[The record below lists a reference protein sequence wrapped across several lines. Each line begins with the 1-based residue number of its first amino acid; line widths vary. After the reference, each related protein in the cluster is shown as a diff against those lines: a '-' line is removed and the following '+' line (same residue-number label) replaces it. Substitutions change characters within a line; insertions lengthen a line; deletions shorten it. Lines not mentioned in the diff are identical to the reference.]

1 MVSRRGKSPAP
12 HFVIAALC
20 SVVTAASVTVA
31 VASPATAAPPTIA
44 CKDVFVLAVP
54 GTWETNAKANP
65 AVVPGMLASVTNPLK
80 AAVEKGTPISAP
92 GVAPAQIGAAP
103 TVGMGQGAGDSSGLG
118 SFLGDAATSALS
130 SAAGSG
136 TAGSTPSA
144 GSVPL
149 PDEGGPTAGGSNDYL
164 TNDGRGGTG
173 AATPT
178 ASTPTTTDAPTTSAS
193 GGGLWDAVAPSAGTS
208 SAVTTTPTTGAA
220 VPAPVDGGGSIG
232 KSVSF
237 EQVPYVAQVGGPLAG
252 VVKGNPLT
260 LGQSRKAGTDAL
272 SARMKAIAAQCPTA
286 KQVLLGYSQG
296 ALIAGDVLSAIGN
309 GKGPVPDSAVLAGG
323 LLSDPART
331 QTTSNLDSDQPTAQP
346 VSLPGAESF
355 VGPNVVGQ
363 GVVGARPDGFGTL
376 ADKVTSFCGAQDSI
390 CALSGKSKAIAAVV
404 PLLNLRSEDIGP
416 YVTGRALTL
425 LEHVANANPADIQQA
440 VTSVIS
446 AVTRVSMAAAVN
458 PASLPLELA
467 QVVFASS
474 MLSDIGKVVDMP
486 EYDAFLSLTK
496 PDELATQAVEVA
508 SYALLGAHQAYA
520 HTTVDSRG
528 DSATQWLAK
537 WLLGRIESS

>member
-1 MVSRRGKSPAP
+1 M
-12 HFVIAALC
+12 
-20 SVVTAASVTVA
+20 
-31 VASPATAAPPTIA
+31 
-44 CKDVFVLAVP
+44 FVLAVP

-92 GVAPAQIGAAP
+92 GIAPAQIGAAP
-103 TVGMGQGAGDSSGLG
+103 TAGMGQGAGDSSGLG
-118 SFLGDAATSALS
+118 SFLGGAATSALNN
-130 SAAGSG
+130 AAGS
-136 TAGSTPSA
+136 TATPSA
-144 GSVPL
+144 GSPAL
-149 PDEGGPTAGGSNDYL
+149 PDEGGPHDAGANDYL
-164 TNDGRGGTG
+164 TNDGIGGTG
-173 AATPT
+173 AA
-178 ASTPTTTDAPTTSAS
+178 APTTTSTTTADAPTTSSS
-193 GGGLWDAVAPSAGTS
+193 GGGLWDAVAPSAGTT
-208 SAVTTTPTTGAA
+208 AETTTTTAAASAPTGDAA
-220 VPAPVDGGGSIG
+220 SGSIG

-252 VVKGNPLT
+252 VVKGDPLT
-260 LGQSRKAGTDAL
+260 LGQSRKAGTDAV
-272 SARMKAIAAQCPTA
+272 SARMKAIAQQCPTA

-309 GKGPVPDSAVLAGG
+309 GKGPVPDSAIIAGG

-425 LEHVANANPADIQQA
+425 LQHVANADPADIQQA
-440 VTSVIS
+440 VQSVIS
-446 AVTRVSMAAAVN
+446 AVTRISIAAAVN

-537 WLLGRIESS
+537 WVLGRIESS

>member
-1 MVSRRGKSPAP
+1 MRQS
-12 HFVIAALC
+12 VIAGLC
-20 SVVTAASVTVA
+20 SVVTASSVTAA
-31 VASPATAAPPTIA
+31 VAGPAAAAPPTIA

-118 SFLGDAATSALS
+118 SFLGDAATSALNR
-130 SAAGSG
+130 AAGSG

-149 PDEGGPTAGGSNDYL
+149 PDEGGPTTGGSNDYL

-173 AATPT
+173 AAAPT
-178 ASTPTTTDAPTTSAS
+178 TTSTPTTTDAPTTSAS

-208 SAVTTTPTTGAA
+208 SAETTTTTTGPAA
-220 VPAPVDGGGSIG
+220 SAPVDGGGSIG

-260 LGQSRKAGTDAL
+260 LGQSRKAGTDAVN
-272 SARMKAIAAQCPTA
+272 ARMKAIAAQCPTA

-309 GKGPVPDSAVLAGG
+309 GKGPVPDSVVLAGG

-346 VSLPGAESF
+346 VTLPGAESF

-446 AVTRVSMAAAVN
+446 AATRVSMAAAVN

-467 QVVFASS
+467 QIVFASS

>member
-1 MVSRRGKSPAP
+1 MSRRMRR
-12 HFVIAALC
+12 FVIAGLC
-20 SVVTAASVTVA
+20 SVVTAASVSGAVA
-31 VASPATAAPPTIA
+31 VSADAAPSTIA

-92 GVAPAQIGAAP
+92 GVVPAQIGAAP

-118 SFLGDAATSALS
+118 SFLGDAATSALN

-173 AATPT
+173 AAAPT
-178 ASTPTTTDAPTTSAS
+178 TTSTPTTTDAPTTSAS
-193 GGGLWDAVAPSAGTS
+193 GRGLWDAVAPSAGTS
-208 SAVTTTPTTGAA
+208 SAETTTTTTGAA
-220 VPAPVDGGGSIG
+220 VPAPTDGGGSIG

-272 SARMKAIAAQCPTA
+272 NARMKAIASQCPTA

-309 GKGPVPDSAVLAGG
+309 GKGPVPDSTVIAGG

-467 QVVFASS
+467 QIVFASS

-496 PDELATQAVEVA
+496 PDELATQAVQVA

>member
-1 MVSRRGKSPAP
+1 MIANKTSQLRSLSV
-12 HFVIAALC
+12 AALC
-20 SVVTAASVTVA
+20 SVVTAASLTA
-31 VASPATAAPPTIA
+31 VVDGPANAAPPVIA

-54 GTWETNAKANP
+54 GTWETSAKANP
-65 AVVPGMLASVTNPLK
+65 AVVPGMLANVTNPLR
-80 AAVEKGTPISAP
+80 AAVEKGTPITAP
-92 GVAPAQIGAAP
+92 AVAPAQIGAPA
-103 TVGMGQGAGDSSGLG
+103 TAGMGQGAGDSSGLG
-118 SFLGDAATSALS
+118 SFLGDAATSALNKAADAAAAPS
-130 SAAGSG
+130 GSAVAPGAA
-136 TAGSTPSA
+136 T
-144 GSVPL
+144 
-149 PDEGGPTAGGSNDYL
+149 PDEGGPTNTGADSYL
-164 TNDGRGGTG
+164 TNDGLGGTG
-173 AATPT
+173 SA
-178 ASTPTTTDAPTTSAS
+178 PTTTSEAPATSS
-193 GGGLWDAVAPSAGTS
+193 TGGGLWDAIGGSDGSNTSTSPATDAPA
-208 SAVTTTPTTGAA
+208 TTTAPDVSTA
-220 VPAPVDGGGSIG
+220 PAGVG

-237 EQVPYVAQVGGPLAG
+237 EQVPYVAQVGGPIAG
-252 VVKGNPLT
+252 IVRGNPLT
-260 LGQSRKAGTDAL
+260 LGQSRQEGVDAL
-272 SARMKAIAAQCPTA
+272 SNRMKAIHSQCASA
-286 KQVLLGYSQG
+286 KFALLGYSQG
-296 ALIAGDVLSAIGN
+296 ALIAGDVLSAVGN
-309 GKGPVPDSAVLAGG
+309 GKGPVPSDTILAGG

-331 QTTSNLDSDQPTAQP
+331 QTTSNLDSDQATAQP

-363 GVVGARPDGFGTL
+363 GVVGARPDGFGDV
-376 ADKVTSFCGAQDSI
+376 ADRVTSFCGPNDGI

-404 PLLNLRSEDIGP
+404 PLLNLRSQDIGP

-425 LEHVANANPADIQQA
+425 LEHVANANPADLQQA

-474 MLSDIGKVVDMP
+474 TLSDIGKVVDMP

-496 PDELATQAVEVA
+496 PDELATQAVQVA

-520 HTTVDSRG
+520 HTTVDNRG

>member
-1 MVSRRGKSPAP
+1 MKTTVGRVTGALLTVGSLTVAGAVHVVSPA
-12 HFVIAALC
+12 A
-20 SVVTAASVTVA
+20 
-31 VASPATAAPPTIA
+31 AAPVIA

-54 GTWETNAKANP
+54 GTWETSAKANP
-65 AVVPGMLASVTNPLK
+65 AVVPGMLANVTNPLR

-92 GVAPAQIGAAP
+92 AVAPAQIGAPA
-103 TVGMGQGAGDSSGLG
+103 TAGMGQGAGDSSGLG
-118 SFLGDAATSALS
+118 SFLGDAATSALNK
-130 SAAGSG
+130 AADAAAAPSG
-136 TAGSTPSA
+136 AAAAPGVA
-144 GSVPL
+144 A
-149 PDEGGPTAGGSNDYL
+149 PDEGGPTNTGADSYL
-164 TNDGRGGTG
+164 TNDGLGGTG
-173 AATPT
+173 SA
-178 ASTPTTTDAPTTSAS
+178 PTTTTTAPSTSPA
-193 GGGLWDAVAPSAGTS
+193 GGGLWDAIGGSDGGNTSTPTATDAPA
-208 SAVTTTPTTGAA
+208 TTTAPDVSAA
-220 VPAPVDGGGSIG
+220 PAGVG

-237 EQVPYVAQVGGPLAG
+237 EQVPYVAQVGGPIAG
-252 VVKGNPLT
+252 IVRGNPLT
-260 LGQSRKAGTDAL
+260 LGQSRQEGVDAL
-272 SARMKAIAAQCPTA
+272 SNRMKAIHSQCASA
-286 KQVLLGYSQG
+286 KFALLGYSQG
-296 ALIAGDVLSAIGN
+296 ALIAGDVLSAVGN
-309 GKGPVPDSAVLAGG
+309 GKGPVPSDTILAGG

-331 QTTSNLDSDQPTAQP
+331 QTTSNLDSDQATAQP

-363 GVVGARPDGFGTL
+363 GVVGARPDGFGDV
-376 ADKVTSFCGAQDSI
+376 ADRVTSFCGPNDSI

-404 PLLNLRSEDIGP
+404 PLLNLRSQDIGP

-425 LEHVANANPADIQQA
+425 LQHVANANPADLQQA

-474 MLSDIGKVVDMP
+474 TLSDIGKVVDMP

-496 PDELATQAVEVA
+496 PDELATQAVQVA

-520 HTTVDSRG
+520 HTTVDNRG

>member
-103 TVGMGQGAGDSSGLG
+103 TVGMGQGAGDASGLG
-118 SFLGDAATSALS
+118 SFLGDAATSALN
-130 SAAGSG
+130 SAAGSA

-149 PDEGGPTAGGSNDYL
+149 PDEGGPTTGGSNDYL

-173 AATPT
+173 AAAPT
-178 ASTPTTTDAPTTSAS
+178 TSTPTTTDAPTTSAS
-193 GGGLWDAVAPSAGTS
+193 GRGLWDAVAPSAGTS
-208 SAVTTTPTTGAA
+208 SAETTTTTTGAA
-220 VPAPVDGGGSIG
+220 VPAPTDGGGSIG

-260 LGQSRKAGTDAL
+260 LGQSRKAGTDAVN
-272 SARMKAIAAQCPTA
+272 ARMKAIAAQCPTA
-286 KQVLLGYSQG
+286 KQVLIGYSQG

-467 QVVFASS
+467 QIVFASS

-496 PDELATQAVEVA
+496 PDELATQAVQVA

-537 WLLGRIESS
+537 WLLGRIESI

>member
-12 HFVIAALC
+12 RFVIVALC

-31 VASPATAAPPTIA
+31 VASPAAAAPATIT

-118 SFLGDAATSALS
+118 SFLGDAATSALN
-130 SAAGSG
+130 SAAGS
-136 TAGSTPSA
+136 AGSGATRSA
-144 GSVPL
+144 PL
-149 PDEGGPTAGGSNDYL
+149 PDEGGPTAGGANDYL
-164 TNDGRGGTG
+164 TNDGLGGTG
-173 AATPT
+173 AAAPTTTSTPT
-178 ASTPTTTDAPTTSAS
+178 TTTDAPTTSAS
-193 GGGLWDAVAPSAGTS
+193 SGGLWDAAAPSAGAS
-208 SAVTTTPTTGAA
+208 SAETTTPTTGAA
-220 VPAPVDGGGSIG
+220 APVPADGGGSIG

-260 LGQSRKAGTDAL
+260 LGQSRKAGTDAVN
-272 SARMKAIAAQCPTA
+272 ARMKAIAAQCPTA

-309 GKGPVPDSAVLAGG
+309 GKGPVPDSTVIAGG

-467 QVVFASS
+467 QIVFASS